1 MNEPI
6 VSPWLIYWAGRMDMI
21 HNFFIVAGFLLTMSA
36 GISVTMFVSSLV
48 DCDGGL
54 GKAFLS
60 FTKKL
65 ACVALIVDALVMVVP
80 TKDEVIAMYVA
91 GYITPANI
99 KATGE
104 FADKAVDKL
113 IEKILK
119 ASEAAKEKEK

>member
-6 VSPWLIYWAGRMDMI
+6 ISPWLIYLIGRIDI
-21 HNFFIVAGFLLTMSA
+21 LNGFCFIVGFTATIAFTILTILTFAS
-36 GISVTMFVSSLV
+36 GSEITS
-48 DCDGGL
+48 
-54 GKAFLS
+54 FL
-60 FTKKL
+60 KKL
-65 ACVALIVDALVMVVP
+65 FCITLVLDIFAFFVP
-80 TKDEVIAMYVA
+80 SKTEVIAMYAASYV
-91 GYITPANI
+91 TPANV